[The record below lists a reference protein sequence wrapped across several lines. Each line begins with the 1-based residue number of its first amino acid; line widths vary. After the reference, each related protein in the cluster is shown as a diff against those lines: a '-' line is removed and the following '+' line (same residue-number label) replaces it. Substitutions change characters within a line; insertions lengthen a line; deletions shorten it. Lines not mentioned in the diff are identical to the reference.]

1 MAKAKNSGGGSSNKG
16 AKVSFSDNKKG
27 KTTIG
32 KKHTSIKFST
42 MNKRKRRSYKA
53 YRGQGR

>member
-1 MAKAKNSGGGSSNKG
+1 MAKVKSSSGASSKGG
-16 AKVSFSDNKKG
+16 KVSFSDQSKG

-32 KKHTSIKFST
+32 LSRNSIKFGT
-42 MNKRKRRSYKA
+42 MNKHKRRSYKP

>member
-1 MAKAKNSGGGSSNKG
+1 MAKAIGSNKAG
-16 AKVSFSDNKKG
+16 KVSFSSQLKG

-32 KKHTSIKFST
+32 NNSSSIKFST
-42 MNKRKRRSYKA
+42 MNKNKRRSFKA

>member
-1 MAKAKNSGGGSSNKG
+1 MAKASGGNS
-16 AKVSFSDNKKG
+16 KVSFTNQKKG

-32 KKHTSIKFST
+32 GSASSIKFST
-42 MNKRKRRSYKA
+42 MNKRKRANYKA

>member
-1 MAKAKNSGGGSSNKG
+1 MAKAKSGGGSNKG
-16 AKVSFSDNKKG
+16 TKVSFSDQSKG

-32 KKHTSIKFST
+32 LSRNSIKFST
-42 MNKRKRRSYKA
+42 MNKHKRRSYKP

>member
-1 MAKAKNSGGGSSNKG
+1 MAKAKTTGGSNKG
-16 AKVSFSDNKKG
+16 GKISFSDQAKG

-32 KKHTSIKFST
+32 LNHSSIKFST
-42 MNKRKRRSYKA
+42 MNKHKRRNYKP

>member
-1 MAKAKNSGGGSSNKG
+1 MAKVKSGNGNQ
-16 AKVSFSDNKKG
+16 KVTFSDQAKG

-32 KKHTSIKFST
+32 LNSSSIKFST
-42 MNKRKRRSYKA
+42 MNKHKRRNYKP